1 MKRLFKRILKMVLI
15 ILITMNNRKEYFMR
29 HLTVLVVLLAL
40 LSGCNIDENTKNMTT
55 TEVESKTVESINE
68 EAIQSNDENTGK
80 NELVEDSSDFDF
92 KSGDVVEISKFLKPN
107 VSSKFSEGY

>member
-1 MKRLFKRILKMVLI
+1 MVLI

-68 EAIQSNDENTGK
+68 EAIHRMMKIQERMNWLK
-80 NELVEDSSDFDF
+80 I
-92 KSGDVVEISKFLKPN
+92 VVILISK
-107 VSSKFSEGY
+107 VVM